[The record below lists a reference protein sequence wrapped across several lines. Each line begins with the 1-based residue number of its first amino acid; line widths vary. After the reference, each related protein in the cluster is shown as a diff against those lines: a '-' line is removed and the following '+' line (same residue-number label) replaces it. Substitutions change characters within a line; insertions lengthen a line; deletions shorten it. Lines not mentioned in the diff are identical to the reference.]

1 MSVKSIFQEGMKERR
16 RRKSLGQRGRE
27 LKEKEQALD
36 SRLTALGQKAW
47 EANADISAFA
57 GLHTALGEAQRTID
71 DLRGQAEQLL
81 KQQQESEEKRTRE
94 SSRLAAAVKEA
105 EEGLQ
110 GVQRSLGE
118 HKGTLQAAQREAQR
132 SRERLAA
139 VARERGQ
146 LQGKAA
152 GADASEAEKGEIAK
166 GLALLEKE
174 EASLQS
180 GLAAS
185 EAASRPAAA
194 LVTSLQEQAEGARK
208 KLEAL
213 RQEQKQVLG
222 ELDKAL
228 AALKDGLAR
237 NAEKARAAEA
247 LRGKSYRELGEKLA
261 AAPAVDPGLA
271 GEMAAVVAARSER
284 EGIQAMIGG
293 LERQRDQA
301 QVSAYKKMTA
311 IFIGGALLL
320 LAIVVALVVLLAPKQ
335 RQRPPAGLIEGGGAA
350 ARGMQE
356 LAGQTQRGL
365 GGVAAAAERTPGGK
379 IEIASEKALRAA
391 LPVVPGWRLRD
402 ARYGKGSH
410 EKLETATQQA
420 EYAGPGG
427 AAVRLQL
434 TDAGTA
440 SALLAP
446 LKMVI
451 SMGIR
456 VDDADVMQQTAT
468 VGGLAVVERVDK
480 KEGEST
486 LGLVHRDRYLVELRT
501 RSAKGLPLLHEF
513 AAAMDLSRLP

>member
-27 LKEKEQALD
+27 LKEKEQALA
-36 SRLTALGQKAW
+36 SRQTALGQKAW

-57 GLHTALGEAQRTID
+57 ALRTSLGEAQQAID

-81 KQQQESEEKRTRE
+81 KQQQESKEKRTRE
-94 SSRLAAAVKEA
+94 SSRLADALKEA

-110 GVQRSLGE
+110 RVQRSLGE
-118 HKGTLQAAQREAQR
+118 HKGTLQAAQRESQR

-146 LQGKAA
+146 LQGKAT
-152 GADASEAEKGEIAK
+152 GADASEAEKGEIAR
-166 GLALLEKE
+166 GMALLEKE
-174 EASLQS
+174 EASLRT
-180 GLAAS
+180 GLDAS
-185 EAASRPAAA
+185 EAAARPAAA
-194 LVTSLQEQAEGARK
+194 LVASLQEQAEAARK

-222 ELDKAL
+222 EMDKAL
-228 AALKDGLAR
+228 ATQKDGLAR
-237 NAEKARAAEA
+237 NAEKACEAEA

-261 AAPAVDPGLA
+261 NAPAADPALA
-271 GEMAAVVAARSER
+271 GEMAAVAAARTEM

-311 IFIGGALLL
+311 ILVGGALLL

-335 RQRPPAGLIEGGGAA
+335 RPRPLAGLPQGAGEA
-350 ARGMQE
+350 ARGLQE
-356 LAGQTQRGL
+356 LAGQMQKGL
-365 GGVAAAAERTPGGK
+365 GGVAAASEKMQGGK

-391 LPVVPGWRLRD
+391 LPALPGWRLQD
-402 ARYGKGSH
+402 ARYSRGSH

-427 AAVRLQL
+427 AAVQLQL

-456 VDDADVMQQTAT
+456 VDDASVMQQTAM

-480 KEGEST
+480 KKGEST
-486 LGLVHRDRYLVELRT
+486 LGLVHRDRYLVELTT
-501 RSAKGLPLLHEF
+501 RSANELPLLREF

>member
-16 RRKSLGQRGRE
+16 RRRSLGQRGRE
-27 LKEKEQALD
+27 LKEKEQALAA
-36 SRLTALGQKAW
+36 RLTALGQKAW
-47 EANADISAFA
+47 ETSADISAFS
-57 GLHTALGEAQRTID
+57 GLRTSLGEAQRTID

-81 KQQQESEEKRTRE
+81 KQQREAEEKRTRE

-105 EEGLQ
+105 EEGQ
-110 GVQRSLGE
+110 QAVQRSLGE

-139 VARERGQ
+139 IARERGQ

-152 GADASEAEKGEIAK
+152 GADASEAEKDEIAR
-166 GLALLEKE
+166 GLALLEKDE
-174 EASLQS
+174 SSLQS
-180 GLAAS
+180 SLAAS
-185 EAASRPAAA
+185 EAAARPAAA
-194 LVTSLQEQAEGARK
+194 LVASLQEQAESARK
-208 KLEAL
+208 KLDAL
-213 RQEQKQVLG
+213 RQEQKQALG
-222 ELDKAL
+222 EMDKAL

-237 NAEKARAAEA
+237 NAEKAREAEA
-247 LRGKSYRELGEKLA
+247 LRGRSYRELGEKLA
-261 AAPAVDPGLA
+261 SAPAADPNLA
-271 GEMAAVVAARSER
+271 GEMAAVAAARSER
-284 EGIQAMIGG
+284 DGIQAMIGG

-311 IFIGGALLL
+311 ILIGGALLL
-320 LAIVVALVVLLAPKQ
+320 LAVVVALVVLLAPKQ
-335 RQRPPAGLIEGGGAA
+335 RQRPPASLLQGGSEA
-350 ARGMQE
+350 ARGLQE
-356 LAGQTQRGL
+356 LAGQLQKGL
-365 GGVAAAAERTPGGK
+365 GGVAAASERIQGGK

-391 LPVVPGWRLRD
+391 LPVVPSWRLRE
-402 ARYGKGSH
+402 ARYNRGSH
-410 EKLETATQQA
+410 EKLETAAQQA

-427 AAVRLQL
+427 DAVHLQL

-456 VDDADVMQQTAT
+456 VDDASVMQQTAT

-486 LGLVHRDRYLVELRT
+486 LALVHRDRYLAEIKT
-501 RSAKGLPLLHEF
+501 RSARGLPLLREF

>member
-1 MSVKSIFQEGMKERR
+1 MSVKSIFREGMKERR

-27 LKEKEQALD
+27 FKEKEQALGT
-36 SRLTALGQKAW
+36 RLTALGQKAW

-57 GLHTALGEAQRTID
+57 VLRASLGDAQRAID

-81 KQQQESEEKRTRE
+81 KQQRESEEKRTRE
-94 SSRLAAAVKEA
+94 SSRLAAAMKEA

-146 LQGKAA
+146 LQGKAS
-152 GADASEAEKGEIAK
+152 GAEASEAEKGEIAR

-174 EASLQS
+174 EASLRS
-180 GLAAS
+180 GLDAS
-185 EAASRPAAA
+185 EAAARPAAA
-194 LVTSLQEQAEGARK
+194 LVASLQEQAEAARK

-237 NAEKARAAEA
+237 NAGKVREAEA

-261 AAPAVDPGLA
+261 AAPAVDPALA
-271 GEMAAVVAARSER
+271 GEMAAVGAARSEM

-301 QVSAYKKMTA
+301 QVGAYHKMRV
-311 IFIGGALLL
+311 ILIGGTLLL
-320 LAIVVALVVLLAPKQ
+320 LALVVALLVLLAPKQ
-335 RQRPPAGLIEGGGAA
+335 RPRPPAGLPQGAAEA
-350 ARGMQE
+350 ARGLQE
-356 LAGQTQRGL
+356 LAGQMQRGL
-365 GGVAAAAERTPGGK
+365 GGVAAASERIQGEK
-379 IEIASEKALRAA
+379 IEVASEKALRAA
-391 LPVVPGWRLRD
+391 LPAVPGWRLRD
-402 ARYGKGSH
+402 ARYGRGSH

-427 AAVRLQL
+427 DAVQLRL

-456 VDDADVMQQTAT
+456 VDDAGVMQQTAT

-486 LGLVHRDRYLVELRT
+486 LGLVYRDRYLVELKT
-501 RSAKGLPLLHEF
+501 RSAKGLPLLREF